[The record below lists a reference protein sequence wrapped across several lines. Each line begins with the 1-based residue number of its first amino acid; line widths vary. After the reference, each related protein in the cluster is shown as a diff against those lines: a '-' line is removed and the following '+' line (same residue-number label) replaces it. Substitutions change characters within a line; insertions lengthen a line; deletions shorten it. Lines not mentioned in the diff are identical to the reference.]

1 MDVVEAESIEPE
13 VAVGASGLLVES
25 SRSVDAVL
33 EPVLANCA
41 DALAAVASAPASMI
55 AFKLFIVVSLIGN
68 Y

>member
-25 SRSVDAVL
+25 DAVL